1 MARRVHRILNRDF
14 VDRPT
19 AAIAAEVDVTRP
31 TLRKS
36 RARLFHV
43 DRQCADRRNL
53 HAIEMALRACFRRV
67 ELPPEISARVDE
79 RRLLFYLVFSH
90 NGMAP
95 GKIIVSPPA
104 IQNDEL
110 PPSLRA

>member
-67 ELPPEISARVDE
+67 ELPPEISAGVDE
-79 RRLLFYLVFSH
+79 RRLLLNRFFADKRMV
-90 NGMAP
+90 P
-95 GKIIVSPPA
+95 GKIIESPPA
-104 IQNDEL
+104 IEDDEL
-110 PPSLRA
+110 PPSI